1 MIPSNGMAV
10 PQGQVMIPNYS
21 VFSGTPS
28 HIVNMK
34 SRTSIPN
41 YLAEN
46 ELKAEEKW
54 YKHDKE
60 MSNFIAK
67 SLTLQKINHYL
78 HRGNED
84 FTYVSG

>member
-1 MIPSNGMAV
+1 MSGDGMIPSNGMAV

-34 SRTSIPN
+34 ARTSIPN

-46 ELKAEEKW
+46 ELKADILKRQQIS
-54 YKHDKE
+54 HAQV
-60 MSNFIAK
+60 SF
-67 SLTLQKINHYL
+67 SLTKGLLN
-78 HRGNED
+78 
-84 FTYVSG
+84 